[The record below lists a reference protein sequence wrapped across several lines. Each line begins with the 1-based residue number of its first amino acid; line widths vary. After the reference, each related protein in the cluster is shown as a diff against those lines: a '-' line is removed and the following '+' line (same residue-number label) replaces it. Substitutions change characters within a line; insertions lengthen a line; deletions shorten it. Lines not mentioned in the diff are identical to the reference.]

1 MKDMLEYLKK
11 EAKDSEKEEPKD
23 KEEGE
28 SEKMDLGLELGLRL
42 FEKAMSPVCG
52 GDTTQVDRY
61 KAFKKL
67 VQHCAGGG
75 E

>member
-11 EAKDSEKEEPKD
+11 AKDSEKEEPEKKD
-23 KEEGE
+23 EKSEE
-28 SEKMDLGLELGLRL
+28 KLDLGLELGLRL
-42 FEKAMSPVCG
+42 FEKAMSPACG

-61 KAFKKL
+61 KDFCKL
-67 VQHCAGGG
+67 VKHIAGGG